1 MIRPLRRRH
10 RWMIVVVT
18 LAVVLLYIAAI
29 VARPEPAIQEALPGE
44 VSEAV
49 PEAGGAAARP
59 GGGNG

>member
-1 MIRPLRRRH
+1 MIRSLRRRH

-29 VARPEPAIQEALPGE
+29 AARPERAIQETLPEE
-44 VSEAV
+44 VE
-49 PEAGGAAARP
+49 AAARP

>member
-29 VARPEPAIQEALPGE
+29 AARPERAIQESLPQEALPE
-44 VSEAV
+44 EIDT
-49 PEAGGAAARP
+49 AARP
-59 GGGNG
+59 GGDNG